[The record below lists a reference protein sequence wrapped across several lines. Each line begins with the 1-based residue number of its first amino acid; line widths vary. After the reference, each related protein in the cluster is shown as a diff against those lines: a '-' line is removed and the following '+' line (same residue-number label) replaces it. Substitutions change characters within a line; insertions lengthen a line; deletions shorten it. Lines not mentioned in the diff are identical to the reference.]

1 MEHLTQRNPRSSR
14 ADLYQRELQ
23 RAHQELDEER
33 HKPLG
38 FFDDLLNL
46 LCWIE
51 TPEERLHK
59 NRLASVTLGEV
70 GRRSQRAFEAAP
82 TAGWAGRLAQRMVLA
97 LARAK

>member
-1 MEHLTQRNPRSSR
+1 MTSDLRPSR
-14 ADLYQRELQ
+14 ADLYRRELET
-23 RAHQELDEER
+23 AHQELDEEK

-59 NRLASVTLGEV
+59 NRLASITLGEV
-70 GRRSQRAFEAAP
+70 GRSSQGAFAAAQAP
-82 TAGWAGRLAQRMVLA
+82 GRVGGLARRMVLA
-97 LARAK
+97 LAKAK